1 MEMTKKVFVNDAG
14 IGLLWDSLDL
24 NRRIELMIVMGFDAW
39 SAEMV
44 ADDDWK
50 FQSKLPKKLIED
62 ILV

>member
-1 MEMTKKVFVNDAG
+1 MSKTVYVNDAG
-14 IGLLWDSLDL
+14 IGLLWDNLDPV
-24 NRRIELMIVMGFDAW
+24 RRIELMIVMGFDAW

-62 ILV
+62 ILVA

>member
-1 MEMTKKVFVNDAG
+1 MSKKVYVNEAG

-24 NRRIELMIVMGFDAW
+24 DRRIELMIVMGFDAW

-62 ILV
+62 ILVA